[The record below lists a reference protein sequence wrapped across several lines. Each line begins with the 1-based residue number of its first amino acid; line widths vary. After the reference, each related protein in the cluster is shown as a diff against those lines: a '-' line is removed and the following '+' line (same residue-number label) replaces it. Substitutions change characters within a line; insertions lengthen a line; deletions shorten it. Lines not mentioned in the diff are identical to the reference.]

1 MTDRMFRRISE
12 RVHIT
17 SEVLRLYTKPCFVSA
32 HRMEV
37 SMRYRFSIV
46 TTAALLLGGVT
57 ASAAELP
64 TYEVMGFPI
73 TPHQLV
79 AIGSANVRE
88 RSPTPTLT
96 VGGMPASPHQIKVL
110 TPRPSMTVASGH

>member
-1 MTDRMFRRISE
+1 MAGPIAE
-12 RVHIT
+12 RGVC
-17 SEVLRLYTKPCFVSA
+17 RLDLTEE
-32 HRMEV
+32 MEV
-37 SMRYRFSIV
+37 PMWYRLSIGAI
-46 TTAALLLGGVT
+46 AAFLLAGVT

-73 TPHQLV
+73 TEHQLV

-96 VGGMPASPHQIKVL
+96 LGGMPASPHQISVL
-110 TPRPSMTVASGH
+110 TPRPSIAVASGH